1 MAIEAEP
8 ARQQFTLVVRNTRD
22 TAVTL
27 FLEPGGA
34 DYLLPPG
41 EAFEIRAEGPEGDH
55 LEIDSASDHI
65 TAWAWSGSVVDLWQ
79 NGINLSGPSTPIP
92 SVPEG
97 MSVRGFMGMVLGD
110 SKRHDPD

>member
-1 MAIEAEP
+1 MDTAAAP
-8 ARQQFTLVVRNTRD
+8 ARQRFTLVVRNTRD

-55 LEIDSASDHI
+55 LEIDLAPEQIS
-65 TAWAWSGSVVDLWQ
+65 AWAWPGSVVDLWQ
-79 NGINLSGPSTPIP
+79 NGVNVSGPSIP
-92 SVPEG
+92 VPAVPEG
-97 MSVRGFMGMVLGD
+97 MSVRGFLGMVLGD
-110 SKRHDPD
+110 PKLQEP